1 MRGFFC
7 AGGDGFNNVLKGV
20 NGVILQYNTVK
31 PVLTEP
37 VWVWGMVWFVQVQN
51 VLKYMHVYMQSW
63 KYGGGSGG
71 RNPTF
76 SREIYQG

>member
-20 NGVILQYNTVK
+20 YGVILQYNTVK

-51 VLKYMHVYMQSW
+51 VLKYMHACVYAVIEIW
-63 KYGGGSGG
+63 RGFRGSESH
-71 RNPTF
+71 F
-76 SREIYQG
+76 